1 MSSKP
6 ARRPGE
12 TAFALVCT
20 LFSLAAFGQAYAIS
34 GFAGLSSPGVFPML
48 ATGSM
53 LLSGLFILAGTVRRP
68 AEPGPGNAAVRFM
81 RAFLPL
87 RHCVVLVLMLAYLA
101 ALPLIG
107 FVPASGLFLFATFQ
121 YLWRRNVVLTFVIAA
136 ASLASIWVVFS
147 VVFQVVLPQGSLV
160 GRLF

>member
-12 TAFALVCT
+12 TAFAVVCT

-34 GFAGLSSPGVFPML
+34 GFGGLSSPGIFPML

-53 LLSGLFILAGTVRRP
+53 VLSCLFILAGTVGRP
-68 AEPGPGNAAVRFM
+68 AEPGPGHAAVRFM
-81 RAFLPL
+81 REFLPL
-87 RHCVVLVLMLAYLA
+87 RHCVVLALMLLYLA
-101 ALPLIG
+101 VLPLIG
-107 FVPASGLFLFATFQ
+107 FIPASGLFLFATFQ
-121 YLWRRNVVLTFVIAA
+121 FLWRRNVLLTIVLAA
-136 ASLASIWVVFS
+136 ASLAAIWIVFR
-147 VVFQVVLPQGSLV
+147 VAFQVVLPQGSLV